1 MKTNKL
7 ENHIKKTL
15 RARSIVPASSAWER
29 LSVQLDTQV
38 KSKKKGVFFYIGVAA
53 SILTL
58 VSVAIQLSFNN
69 EASIPINND
78 VVIQQMNT
86 DVLKNEIEKIKN
98 EVPSKEAISTLVIK
112 DESKSFISKTEN
124 KKNNSVLK
132 EVPILQVLDIRTPIK
147 KETKTIVA
155 QNERESKVVS
165 DTALSFPK
173 IDLMP
178 SSNSVIHVD
187 SGDLLYAVTHS
198 QEEVLSYYNKK
209 RLSRESILEIIN
221 NELEKS
227 NLKVDPKTI
236 LAEVERTIH
245 DTYLENNFL
254 KSIQERIST
263 LATAIASRND

>member
-1 MKTNKL
+1 
-7 ENHIKKTL
+7 
-15 RARSIVPASSAWER
+15 
-29 LSVQLDTQV
+29 
-38 KSKKKGVFFYIGVAA
+38 
-53 SILTL
+53 
-58 VSVAIQLSFNN
+58 
-69 EASIPINND
+69 
-78 VVIQQMNT
+78 
-86 DVLKNEIEKIKN
+86 
-98 EVPSKEAISTLVIK
+98 
-112 DESKSFISKTEN
+112 
-124 KKNNSVLK
+124 
-132 EVPILQVLDIRTPIK
+132 
-147 KETKTIVA
+147 
-155 QNERESKVVS
+155 
-165 DTALSFPK
+165 
-173 IDLMP
+173 MP

-263 LATAIASRND
+263 LTTAIASRND

>member
-1 MKTNKL
+1 MP
-7 ENHIKKTL
+7 NHK
-15 RARSIVPASSAWER
+15 
-29 LSVQLDTQV
+29 
-38 KSKKKGVFFYIGVAA
+38 VFEIG
-53 SILTL
+53 
-58 VSVAIQLSFNN
+58 
-69 EASIPINND
+69 
-78 VVIQQMNT
+78 
-86 DVLKNEIEKIKN
+86 
-98 EVPSKEAISTLVIK
+98 
-112 DESKSFISKTEN
+112 
-124 KKNNSVLK
+124 
-132 EVPILQVLDIRTPIK
+132 TPIK

-165 DTALSFPK
+165 DASLSFPK

-178 SSNSVIHVD
+178 SSKSVIHVD

>member
-112 DESKSFISKTEN
+112 DESKIFISKTEN
-124 KKNNSVLK
+124 KK
-132 EVPILQVLDIRTPIK
+132 
-147 KETKTIVA
+147 KT
-155 QNERESKVVS
+155 
-165 DTALSFPK
+165 LF
-173 IDLMP
+173 
-178 SSNSVIHVD
+178 
-187 SGDLLYAVTHS
+187 
-198 QEEVLSYYNKK
+198 
-209 RLSRESILEIIN
+209 
-221 NELEKS
+221 
-227 NLKVDPKTI
+227 
-236 LAEVERTIH
+236 
-245 DTYLENNFL
+245 
-254 KSIQERIST
+254 
-263 LATAIASRND
+263 

>member
-15 RARSIVPASSAWER
+15 KTRSIAPASSAWER

-69 EASIPINND
+69 EVSIPINND

-132 EVPILQVLDIRTPIK
+132 EVPILQVLDIGTPIK

-173 IDLMP
+173 
-178 SSNSVIHVD
+178 
-187 SGDLLYAVTHS
+187 
-198 QEEVLSYYNKK
+198 
-209 RLSRESILEIIN
+209 
-221 NELEKS
+221 
-227 NLKVDPKTI
+227 
-236 LAEVERTIH
+236 
-245 DTYLENNFL
+245 
-254 KSIQERIST
+254 
-263 LATAIASRND
+263 

>member
-1 MKTNKL
+1 
-7 ENHIKKTL
+7 
-15 RARSIVPASSAWER
+15 
-29 LSVQLDTQV
+29 
-38 KSKKKGVFFYIGVAA
+38 
-53 SILTL
+53 
-58 VSVAIQLSFNN
+58 
-69 EASIPINND
+69 
-78 VVIQQMNT
+78 
-86 DVLKNEIEKIKN
+86 
-98 EVPSKEAISTLVIK
+98 
-112 DESKSFISKTEN
+112 
-124 KKNNSVLK
+124 
-132 EVPILQVLDIRTPIK
+132 VPILQVLDIGTPIK

-165 DTALSFPK
+165 DASLSFPK